1 MPKTASQKT
10 EKVNAEKLVIRCQYR
25 PLEMNSLEMCT

>member
-10 EKVNAEKLVIRCQYR
+10 EKVSAEKLVIRCQYG
-25 PLEMNSLEMCT
+25 PVETNSLELCT